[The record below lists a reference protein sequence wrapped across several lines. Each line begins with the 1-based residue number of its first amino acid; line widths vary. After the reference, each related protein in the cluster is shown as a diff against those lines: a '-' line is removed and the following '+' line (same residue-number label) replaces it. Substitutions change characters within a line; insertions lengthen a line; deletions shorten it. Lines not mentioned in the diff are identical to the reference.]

1 MTQNK
6 VQDALDMWKTVDPEH
21 GCAITDKQMTE
32 YERRCSVVVI
42 TNYETILAALEMYR
56 IVHSGELEK
65 EEQKIFGEKI
75 EEPEPWM
82 DDYSVFESAELLGFQ
97 RGNNAVLHK
106 LKEIK

>member
-6 VQDALDMWKTVDPEH
+6 AQEALDLVSNKDYTMTFLSKDGSENIMPSVQDE
-21 GCAITDKQMTE
+21 
-32 YERRCSVVVI
+32 
-42 TNYETILAALEMYR
+42 ETILAALKMYR
-56 IVHSGELEK
+56 IVYSGELEK